1 MYAVIGS
8 TVERLLSSSIFFLLI
23 QLIGMGKFCPPKHLP
38 SMHYNGS
45 VHISVFYCFSELLSA
60 YSFRIIVPLAN
71 LGEGFIQYVQGK
83 VYRNIVEKI

>member
-38 SMHYNGS
+38 SMHYDGS
-45 VHISVFYCFSELLSA
+45 VHINVYCFAELLSA
-60 YSFRIIVPLAN
+60 YSFRIIVPQTN
-71 LGEGFIQYVQGK
+71 LGRALFNMFK
-83 VYRNIVEKI
+83 VKYTGI